1 MGLLSNRLV
10 TGVCA
15 FAAFVVFG
23 LMSQDLVAWTFFLT
37 VLFFAGVEWGG
48 LSGLQS
54 IYGKIFYS
62 LAVCVLSVV
71 VLDLIAVAEENRQ
84 LAADFILVLWL
95 AAFFWLAWYQKTGKG
110 ITTNKIMLATVGAL
124 ILVSLSV
131 SVMTIKS
138 SNLYFLLS
146 LVLVVSCA
154 DIFAFLGG
162 KFFGRHKLMPNV
174 SPGKT
179 WEGLIVGIFGAMLI
193 GNVLYFVNPVLNLY
207 IWNAVVAITTLA
219 AVVGDLFE
227 SMMKRFRKVKNSGTI
242 LPGHGGVLDRL
253 DSLCA
258 AAPVYLCALLHAGYI
273 I

>member
-1 MGLLSNRLV
+1 MRLLSSRLL

-15 FAAFVVFG
+15 FAAFVLFG
-23 LMSQDLVAWTFFLT
+23 LMAQDVVAWTFFLI
-37 VLFFAGVEWGG
+37 VLFLAGMEWGG

-54 IYGKIFYS
+54 ICGKTVYS
-62 LAVCVLSVV
+62 LSVCVLSVV
-71 VLDLIAVAEENRQ
+71 ALDLITVAEVNRQ
-84 LAADFILVLWL
+84 LAADSALVLWL
-95 AAFFWLAWYQKTGKG
+95 AAVFWLGLYQKTGKG
-110 ITTNKIMLATVGAL
+110 ITTNKIILATVGAL
-124 ILVSLSV
+124 VLVSMAV

-154 DIFAFLGG
+154 DISAFVGG
-162 KFFGRHKLMPNV
+162 KLFGRHKLMPNV

-179 WEGLIVGIFGAMLI
+179 WEGLIFGILGAMLI
-193 GNVLYFVNPVLNLY
+193 GNLIYLVNPVPNLY

-227 SMMKRFRKVKNSGTI
+227 SMIKRFRKVKNSGTV

-258 AAPVYLCALLHAGYI
+258 ASPVYFCALIHAGYI
-273 I
+273 P

>member
-124 ILVSLSV
+124 ILVSMSV

>member
-1 MGLLSNRLV
+1 MRLLSSRLL

-15 FAAFVVFG
+15 LAAFVFFG
-23 LMSQDLVAWTFFLT
+23 LMAQDVVAWTFFLI
-37 VLFFAGVEWGG
+37 VLFLAGIEWGG

-54 IYGKIFYS
+54 IYGKTFYS
-62 LAVCVLSVV
+62 LSVCVLSVV
-71 VLDLIAVAEENRQ
+71 ALDLITVAEVNRQ
-84 LAADFILVLWL
+84 LAADSALVLWL
-95 AAFFWLAWYQKTGKG
+95 AAVFWLGLYQKTGKG
-110 ITTNKIMLATVGAL
+110 ITTNKIILATVGVL
-124 ILVSLSV
+124 VLVSMAV

-154 DIFAFLGG
+154 DISAFVGG
-162 KFFGRHKLMPNV
+162 KLFGRRKLMPNV

-179 WEGLIVGIFGAMLI
+179 WEGLIFGILGAMLI
-193 GNVLYFVNPVLNLY
+193 GNLIYLVNPVPNLY

-227 SMMKRFRKVKNSGTI
+227 SMIKRFRKVKNSGTV

-258 AAPVYLCALLHAGYI
+258 ASPAYLCALIHAGYI
-273 I
+273 T

>member
-54 IYGKIFYS
+54 IYGKI
-62 LAVCVLSVV
+62 VLSVV

>member
-1 MGLLSNRLV
+1 MRLLSNRLV

-15 FAAFVVFG
+15 FAAFVLFG
-23 LMSQDLVAWTFFLT
+23 LMAQDVVAWTFFLI
-37 VLFFAGVEWGG
+37 VLFLAGMEWGG

-54 IYGKIFYS
+54 ICGKTVYS
-62 LAVCVLSVV
+62 LSVCVLSVV
-71 VLDLIAVAEENRQ
+71 ALDLITVAEVNRQ
-84 LAADFILVLWL
+84 LAADSALVLWL
-95 AAFFWLAWYQKTGKG
+95 AAVFWLGLYQKTGKG
-110 ITTNKIMLATVGAL
+110 ITTNKIILATVGVL
-124 ILVSLSV
+124 VLVSMAV

-154 DIFAFLGG
+154 DISAFVGG
-162 KFFGRHKLMPNV
+162 KLFGRHKLMPNV

-179 WEGLIVGIFGAMLI
+179 WEGLIFGILGAMLI
-193 GNVLYFVNPVLNLY
+193 GNLIYLVNPVPNLY

-227 SMMKRFRKVKNSGTI
+227 SMIKRFRKVKNSGTV

-258 AAPVYLCALLHAGYI
+258 ASPVYLCALIHAGYI
-273 I
+273 T